1 MMNDRDTKQIH
12 NLYMIA
18 RDLEPKG
25 SSRVAASLVYKNRVY
40 AYGFNQDKSHPFQ
53 AAHAKNEEAIYWHAE
68 TNAIFNA
75 LKLAGEAPGS
85 ISRKYWEF
93 SDLNKMTLYVARAK
107 HTESL
112 EWTWGNSKPCT
123 GCMSCLYKYDIRRIV
138 YSMDEIGH
146 YGVINGSSIK

>member
-1 MMNDRDTKQIH
+1 MLMVSIRIRPIH
-12 NLYMIA
+12 FKLPMLRMRKLSIGT
-18 RDLEPKG
+18 R
-25 SSRVAASLVYKNRVY
+25 
-40 AYGFNQDKSHPFQ
+40 
-53 AAHAKNEEAIYWHAE
+53 E

-75 LKLAGEAPGS
+75 LKLAGETPAS
-85 ISRKYWEF
+85 TSRRYWEF

-146 YGVINGSSIK
+146 YGVINA